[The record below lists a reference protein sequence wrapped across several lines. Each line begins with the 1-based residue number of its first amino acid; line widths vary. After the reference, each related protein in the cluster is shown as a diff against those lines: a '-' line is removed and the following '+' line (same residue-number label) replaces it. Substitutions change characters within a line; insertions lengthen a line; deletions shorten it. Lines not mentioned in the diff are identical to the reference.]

1 MWKAIDMKII
11 FYSHANETHYRK
23 KSFAL
28 SLVLKVRNLKP
39 GNGLLSSLL
48 RLLLRAFASLARR

>member
-11 FYSHANETHYRK
+11 FYSHAKETHYRK

-48 RLLLRAFASLARR
+48 RLLLRAFASLART

>member
-1 MWKAIDMKII
+1 MWKAIDMKIT

-48 RLLLRAFASLARR
+48 RLLLRAFALLART

>member
-1 MWKAIDMKII
+1 MWKAIDMEII
-11 FYSHANETHYRK
+11 FYSHANETHFRK
-23 KSFAL
+23 KRFAL

-48 RLLLRAFASLARR
+48 RLLLRAFASLART

>member
-1 MWKAIDMKII
+1 MWKTIDMKII

-48 RLLLRAFASLARR
+48 RLLLRAFASLART

>member
-1 MWKAIDMKII
+1 MRKAIDMKII

-48 RLLLRAFASLARR
+48 RLLLRAFASLART